1 MEFIYEALNK
11 QGQPV
16 TGKVTA
22 ENMAEAN
29 EKLRGAGVIA
39 TKVEPVKEGVKKK
52 KGKKVPLADM
62 SMFSRQF
69 AAMLDAGIPVTQA
82 LSTLASQTNHQTL
95 ASSVRTIAEDVEGGA
110 ALSDAFRSQR
120 PVFTD
125 LYCSMV
131 AAGEIGG
138 MLDKTLLAMSN
149 QLHKDKQ
156 LKDSIKSATSYPKM
170 VGGMA
175 VVICLAM
182 IIFMVPMFKDMAA
195 TVEDI
200 NPITQMIYNLSD
212 SIRAYWYYYI
222 VGVVV
227 AIIAIRFLIKSPPV
241 QNLWE
246 NNKMKLPLIGEL
258 LTKTVLARFCRIF
271 ATLLAGGVTAIK
283 ALETAGPT
291 SGSKLVAN
299 AVTNAIEQIENGRTI
314 HESLDESKLFP
325 PMLISMI
332 AIGEEAGTLPTMLD
346 KVAEFYEED
355 VTALS
360 KNLGTTLEPLMMLL
374 LGVIVGFLLIALY
387 LPVFQAATATPGG

>member
-1 MEFIYEALNK
+1 
-11 QGQPV
+11 
-16 TGKVTA
+16 
-22 ENMAEAN
+22 
-29 EKLRGAGVIA
+29 
-39 TKVEPVKEGVKKK
+39 
-52 KGKKVPLADM
+52 M

-69 AAMLDAGIPVTQA
+69 AAMLDAGIPVTQS
-82 LSTLASQTNHQTL
+82 LSTLASQTTHQTL
-95 ASSVRTIAEDVEGGA
+95 ANSVRTIAEDVEGGA

-175 VVICLAM
+175 VVICLVM
-182 IIFMVPMFKDMAA
+182 IIFMVPMFKEMAA

-200 NPITQMIYNLSD
+200 NPITQLIYNLSD
-212 SIRAYWYYYI
+212 SLRAHWYFYI
-222 VGVVV
+222 VGVV
-227 AIIAIRFLIKSPPV
+227 IAIFAMRFIIKSPPV
-241 QNLWE
+241 QNFWE
-246 NNKMKLPLIGEL
+246 NHKMKFPLIGEL

-271 ATLLAGGVTAIK
+271 ATLLAGGVTAVK

-299 AVTNAIEQIENGRTI
+299 AVSNAIEQIENGRTI
-314 HESLDESKLFP
+314 HEALDETKMFP
-325 PMLISMI
+325 PI
-332 AIGEEAGTLPTMLD
+332 
-346 KVAEFYEED
+346 
-355 VTALS
+355 
-360 KNLGTTLEPLMMLL
+360 LL
-374 LGVIVGFLLIALY
+374 
-387 LPVFQAATATPGG
+387 

>member
-39 TKVEPVKEGVKKK
+39 TKVEPVKEGTKKK
-52 KGKKVPLADM
+52 RGKKVPLADM

-69 AAMLDAGIPVTQA
+69 AAMLDAGIPVTQS
-82 LSTLASQTNHQTL
+82 LSTLASQTTHQTL
-95 ASSVRTIAEDVEGGA
+95 ANSVRTIAEDVEGGA

-170 VGGMA
+170 VGSMA
-175 VVICLAM
+175 VVICLVM
-182 IIFMVPMFKDMAA
+182 IIFMVPMFKEMAA

-212 SIRAYWYYYI
+212 SLRAHWYFYI
-222 VGVVV
+222 VGVV
-227 AIIAIRFLIKSPPV
+227 IAIFALRFIIKSPPV
-241 QNLWE
+241 QNFWE
-246 NNKMKLPLIGEL
+246 NHKMKFPLIGEL

-271 ATLLAGGVTAIK
+271 ATLLAGGVTAVK

-299 AVTNAIEQIENGRTI
+299 AVSNAIEQIENGRTI
-314 HESLDESKLFP
+314 HEALDETKMFP
-325 PMLISMI
+325 PMLVSMI

-355 VTALS
+355 VTAIS

-374 LGVIVGFLLIALY
+374 LGVVVGFLLIALY
-387 LPVFQAATATPGG
+387 LPIFQASTAMPS

>member
-1 MEFIYEALNK
+1 
-11 QGQPV
+11 
-16 TGKVTA
+16 
-22 ENMAEAN
+22 
-29 EKLRGAGVIA
+29 
-39 TKVEPVKEGVKKK
+39 
-52 KGKKVPLADM
+52 M

-82 LSTLASQTNHQTL
+82 LSTLASQTTHQTL
-95 ASSVRTIAEDVEGGA
+95 ANSVRTIAEDVEGGA
-110 ALSDAFRSQR
+110 ALSDAFRNQR

-125 LYCSMV
+125 LFCSMV

-175 VVICLAM
+175 VVICLVM
-182 IIFMVPMFKDMAA
+182 IIFMVPMFKEMAA

-212 SIRAYWYYYI
+212 SLRAHWYFYI

-227 AIIAIRFLIKSPPV
+227 AIFALRFIIKSPPV
-241 QNLWE
+241 QNFWE
-246 NNKMKLPLIGEL
+246 NHKMKFPLIGEL

-271 ATLLAGGVTAIK
+271 ATLLAGGVTAVK

-299 AVTNAIEQIENGRTI
+299 AVSNAIEQIENGRTI
-314 HESLDESKLFP
+314 HEALDETKMFP

-355 VTALS
+355 VTAIS

-374 LGVIVGFLLIALY
+374 LGVVVGFLLIALY
-387 LPVFQAATATPGG
+387 LPIFQASTAMPS

>member
-39 TKVEPVKEGVKKK
+39 TKVEPVKDGAKKK

-69 AAMLDAGIPVTQA
+69 AAMLDAGIPVTQS
-82 LSTLASQTNHQTL
+82 LSTLASQTTHQTL
-95 ASSVRTIAEDVEGGA
+95 ANSVRTIAEDVEGGA

-170 VGGMA
+170 VGSMA
-175 VVICLAM
+175 VVICLVM
-182 IIFMVPMFKDMAA
+182 IIFMVPMFKEMAA

-200 NPITQMIYNLSD
+200 NPITQLIYNLSD
-212 SIRAYWYYYI
+212 SLRAHWYFYI
-222 VGVVV
+222 VGVV
-227 AIIAIRFLIKSPPV
+227 IAIFALRFIIKSPPV
-241 QNLWE
+241 QNFWE
-246 NNKMKLPLIGEL
+246 NHKMKFPLIGEL

-271 ATLLAGGVTAIK
+271 ATLLAGGVTAVK

-299 AVTNAIEQIENGRTI
+299 AVSNAIEQIENGRTI
-314 HESLDESKLFP
+314 HEALDETKMFP
-325 PMLISMI
+325 PMLVSMI

-355 VTALS
+355 VTAIS

-374 LGVIVGFLLIALY
+374 LGVVVGFLLIALY
-387 LPVFQAATATPGG
+387 LPIFQASTAMPS

>member
-1 MEFIYEALNK
+1 MDFTYEALNK

-16 TGKVTA
+16 SGKVSA
-22 ENMAEAN
+22 ENQAEAT
-29 EKLRGAGVIA
+29 ERLREAGVIV
-39 TKVEPVKEGVKKK
+39 TRIDVVRTEGKKK

-62 SMFSRQF
+62 SMFSRQL
-69 AAMLDAGIPVTQA
+69 AAMLDAGIPITQA
-82 LSTLASQTNHQTL
+82 LSTLASQTTHQTL
-95 ASSVRTIAEDVEGGA
+95 AGSVRTIAEEVEGGM
-110 ALSDAFRSQR
+110 ALSDAFLNQR
-120 PVFTD
+120 PVFSD
-125 LYCSMV
+125 LYCAMV

-156 LKDSIKSATSYPKM
+156 LKDAIKSATSYPKM

-175 VVICLAM
+175 IVICIVM
-182 IIFMVPMFKDMAA
+182 IIFMVPKFKAMTA
-195 TVEDI
+195 TVDDI
-200 NPITQMIYNLSD
+200 NPVTQFIYNLSD
-212 SIRAYWYYYI
+212 SLIAHWYFYI

-227 AIIAIRFLIKSPPV
+227 AIFVIRFIIKSPPV
-241 QNLWE
+241 QNFWE
-246 NNKMKLPLIGEL
+246 NHKMKFPLVGEL

>member
-182 IIFMVPMFKDMAA
+182 IIFMVPMFKEMAA

-241 QNLWE
+241 QNFWE
-246 NNKMKLPLIGEL
+246 NHKMKFPLIGEL

-271 ATLLAGGVTAIK
+271 ATLLSGGVTAVK

-291 SGSKLVAN
+291 SGSRLVSE

-314 HESLDESKLFP
+314 HEALDETKMFP

-355 VTALS
+355 VTAIS
-360 KNLGTTLEPLMMLL
+360 KNLGTTLEPLMMAL
-374 LGVIVGFLLIALY
+374 LGVVVGFLLVALY
-387 LPVFQAATATPGG
+387 LPIFQASTAMPS

>member
-39 TKVEPVKEGVKKK
+39 TKVEPVKEGTKKK

-82 LSTLASQTNHQTL
+82 LSTLASQTTHQTL
-95 ASSVRTIAEDVEGGA
+95 ASSVRSIAEDVEGGA

-125 LYCSMV
+125 LFCSMV

-182 IIFMVPMFKDMAA
+182 IIFMVPMFKEMAA

-222 VGVVV
+222 VGAIV
-227 AIIAIRFLIKSPPV
+227 AFFAIKFLIKSPPV
-241 QNLWE
+241 QNFWE

-258 LTKTVLARFCRIF
+258 LTKTVIARFCRIF
-271 ATLLAGGVTAIK
+271 ATLLAGGVTAVK

-291 SGSKLVAN
+291 SGSRLVSD
-299 AVTNAIEQIENGRTI
+299 AVTGAIEQIENGKTI
-314 HESLDESKLFP
+314 HEALDETKMFP

-355 VTALS
+355 VTAIS
-360 KNLGTTLEPLMMLL
+360 KNLGTTLEPLMMAL
-374 LGVIVGFLLIALY
+374 LGVVVGFLLIALY
-387 LPVFQAATATPGG
+387 LPIFQASTAMPS

>member
-1 MEFIYEALNK
+1 MEFNYEALNK

-16 TGKVTA
+16 SGKVTA
-22 ENMAEAN
+22 ESTAEAH
-29 EKLRGAGVIA
+29 ERLREAGVVV
-39 TKVEPVKEGVKKK
+39 TKLDQIKTDTKKK
-52 KGKKVPLADM
+52 KGKKVPLSDM

-95 ASSVRTIAEDVEGGA
+95 ANSVRTIAEDVEGGA
-110 ALSDAFRSQR
+110 ALSDAFLNQR
-120 PVFTD
+120 PVFSD

-156 LKDSIKSATSYPKM
+156 LKDAVKSATSYPKM
-170 VGGMA
+170 VGGLA
-175 VVICLAM
+175 IVICIVM
-182 IIFMVPMFKDMAA
+182 IIFMVPMFKKMTA
-195 TVEDI
+195 TVEEL
-200 NPITQMIYNLSD
+200 NPVTEMIYALSD
-212 SIRAYWYYYI
+212 SLRAYWYIYI
-222 VGVVV
+222 VGVV
-227 AIIAIRFLIKSPPV
+227 IAIFVIRFIIKSPPI
-241 QNLWE
+241 QAFWE
-246 NNKMKLPLIGEL
+246 KNKMTFPLIGEL
-258 LTKTVLARFCRIF
+258 INKTVLARFCRIF
-271 ATLLAGGVTAIK
+271 STLLAGGVTAIK

-291 SGSKLVAN
+291 SGSKLVSN
-299 AVTNAIEQIENGRTI
+299 AVTTAIEQIENGRTI
-314 HESLDESKLFP
+314 HEALDETKMFP

-360 KNLGTTLEPLMMLL
+360 KNLGSTLEPLMMIL
-374 LGVIVGFLLIALY
+374 LGGIVGFLIIALY
-387 LPVFQAATATPGG
+387 LPVFQASTSTG

>member
-39 TKVEPVKEGVKKK
+39 TKVEPVKEGTKKK
-52 KGKKVPLADM
+52 RGKKVPLADM

-69 AAMLDAGIPVTQA
+69 AAMLDAGIPVTQS
-82 LSTLASQTNHQTL
+82 LSTLASQTTHQTL
-95 ASSVRTIAEDVEGGA
+95 ANSVRTIAEDVEGGA
-110 ALSDAFRSQR
+110 ALSDAFRNQR

-175 VVICLAM
+175 VVICLVM
-182 IIFMVPMFKDMAA
+182 IIFMVPMFKEMAA

-212 SIRAYWYYYI
+212 SLRAHWYFYI
-222 VGVVV
+222 VGVV
-227 AIIAIRFLIKSPPV
+227 IAIFALRFIIKSPPV
-241 QNLWE
+241 QNFWE
-246 NNKMKLPLIGEL
+246 NHKMKFPLIGEL

-271 ATLLAGGVTAIK
+271 ATLLAGGVTAVK

-299 AVTNAIEQIENGRTI
+299 AVSNAIEQIENGRTI
-314 HESLDESKLFP
+314 HEALDETKMFP

-355 VTALS
+355 VTAIS

-374 LGVIVGFLLIALY
+374 LGVVVGFLLIALY
-387 LPVFQAATATPGG
+387 LPIFQASTAMPS